1 MRTSE
6 AGSSPRHA
14 GFTLLELLLVV
25 AIVAMASVGVGFA
38 LRDGAQASLERE
50 AERLAA
56 LFEAA
61 RAQSR
66 TNGVPVRWRVLE
78 QGFRFEGALPGTLP
92 AHWMGTDVL
101 VPARTIVLLGPD
113 PIIAPQ
119 SLVLRSAAQPQLALR
134 IATDGVRPFSV
145 QPAP

>member
-1 MRTSE
+1 MRTSA
-6 AGSSPRHA
+6 AGSSPRRA

-38 LRDGAQASLERE
+38 LRDGAHTALERE

-66 TNGVPVRWRVLE
+66 TNGVPVRWRALDG
-78 QGFRFEGALPGTLP
+78 GFRFEGALPGTLP
-92 AHWMGTDVL
+92 GHWMGTDIL
-101 VPARTIVLLGPD
+101 VPARATVLLGPD

-119 SLVLRSAAQPQLALR
+119 ELVLRSAAQPQLALR
-134 IATDGVRPFSV
+134 VATDGVRPFTV
-145 QPAP
+145 LPAP

>member
-1 MRTSE
+1 MRTSA
-6 AGSSPRHA
+6 AGSK

-38 LRDGAQASLERE
+38 LRDGSQTALERE

-56 LFEAA
+56 LFEAG

-66 TNGVPVRWRVLE
+66 TNGVPMRWRALE
-78 QGFRFEGALPGTLP
+78 GGFRFEGALPGTLP
-92 AHWMGTDVL
+92 ERWLSADTL
-101 VPARTIVLLGPD
+101 VPAQSVVVLGPD

-119 SLVLRSAAQPQLALR
+119 ELVLRAASQPQVALR
-134 IATDGVRPFSV
+134 VATDGVRPFAV
-145 QPAP
+145 LRLP

>member
-1 MRTSE
+1 MRTS
-6 AGSSPRHA
+6 AVGSSQHRA

-50 AERLAA
+50 AARLAA
-56 LFEAA
+56 LFESA

-66 TNGVPVRWRVLE
+66 ANGVPVRWRVLD

-92 AHWMGTDVL
+92 DHWMSADVL
-101 VPARTIVLLGPD
+101 VPARSVVVLGPD

-145 QPAP
+145 LPVP